1 MHVYR
6 EISVALSVVLA
17 ASLIAKAAGAR
28 EGWFVPVGIVA
39 MGVAIGIYAR
49 RTRSATVRRRLDS
62 PIWHSAMFLLLLIC
76 IIVVPVSA
84 VFRAVI
90 GHEFGKLIATEREW
104 MKALQT
110 DLPVALR
117 AELRE
122 EKRPMAMIDRMV
134 KTRAETLSRLPAL
147 APFDAMIE
155 PAPHILL
162 APFGWADAVLPI
174 ENDAAAR
181 VRYGGE
187 WSYMPT
193 GPWLSFSAWGW
204 LALFCALALLT
215 WWMRWKAVRL
225 FFADQDTTS
234 PENMSPPL
242 LWGRC
247 TREERFV
254 LIRVAHDHVANPYQR
269 STVESLMK
277 QGLLTLNPDLQP
289 CSAEFADF
297 IVAQQGNLQTELDQW
312 AAVDSGHSWRYAR
325 LVLLT
330 STAGLGL
337 FVIATQPGVQA
348 GLVGLGGGIA
358 GVLTAAVK
366 LRDSVLEWSA
376 RSRSL
381 DMAHRL
387 SK

>member
-1 MHVYR
+1 MPAHV
-6 EISVALSVVLA
+6 EP
-17 ASLIAKAAGAR
+17 
-28 EGWFVPVGIVA
+28 GW
-39 MGVAIGIYAR
+39 Y
-49 RTRSATVRRRLDS
+49 T
-62 PIWHSAMFLLLLIC
+62 AMFVMLLIC
-76 IIVVPVSA
+76 VVVAPASA
-84 VFRAVI
+84 LFR
-90 GHEFGKLIATEREW
+90 IAPRSRVRQADRDGDANGL
-104 MKALQT
+104 KALQT

-122 EKRPMAMIDRMV
+122 EKRPVAMIDRMV

-193 GPWLSFSAWGW
+193 VPWLSFSAWGW

-225 FFADQDTTS
+225 FFADQDTTP

-254 LIRVAHDHVANPYQR
+254 LIRVAHDHVANPYR
-269 STVESLMK
+269 TESTVESLMK